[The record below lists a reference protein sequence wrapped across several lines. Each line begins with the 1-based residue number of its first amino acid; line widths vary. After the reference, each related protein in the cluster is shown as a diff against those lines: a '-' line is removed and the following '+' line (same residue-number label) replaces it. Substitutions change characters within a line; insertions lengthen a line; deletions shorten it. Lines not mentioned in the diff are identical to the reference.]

1 MPTATSY
8 KVELVRGS
16 ESVATPTVNGTSWR
30 SADLV
35 AGEYKWRVTAKDAL
49 GHASAPSEW
58 RPFFRSSGNALPLA
72 KWLEPTRDVVVPVG
86 EPIDLRWSDVA
97 EATEYELEIDGVIT
111 KSTEPRGRTAALT
124 EGAHVVRVRAMGL
137 QFRTSDWTEPLEL
150 FAGTPPVTRAEVK
163 LVGEQIEVRLF
174 DSKDRAVVGG
184 EPQFRVNLGA
194 IAQRERQGEAWVL
207 DWTPPFAGKDA
218 LHIDTPG
225 FHTEQELVST
235 LDPYTS
241 TAVRVGGIF
250 NAGAVASPYLGVGL
264 TIRLPILSRHPG
276 VELRVGFARAG
287 AVADFGGTKLE
298 AQAWLLP
305 LTFLLAWHQNVGAFQ
320 FKAGAGPVV
329 QPLWITVGNDSG
341 FHALPGF
348 EGVLSLSRRLGPG
361 RVEGEVSFLYSR
373 LEVPLA
379 RLNAGGLAI
388 RVGYAFDL

>member
-1 MPTATSY
+1 
-8 KVELVRGS
+8 
-16 ESVATPTVNGTSWR
+16 
-30 SADLV
+30 
-35 AGEYKWRVTAKDAL
+35 
-49 GHASAPSEW
+49 
-58 RPFFRSSGNALPLA
+58 
-72 KWLEPTRDVVVPVG
+72 VVVAIG
-86 EPIDLRWSDVA
+86 EPVEHRWSEVP
-97 EATEYELEIDGVIT
+97 EATDYELEIDGVVSKT
-111 KSTEPRGRTAALT
+111 TTTTGRTAALA
-124 EGAHVVRVRAMGL
+124 EGPHTVRVRALGT
-137 QFRTSDWTEPLEL
+137 QFRTSDWTDPLEL
-150 FAGTPPVTRAEVK
+150 YAGNPPVTRAEVK
-163 LVGEQIEVRLF
+163 LTGEQIEVRLF
-174 DSKDRAVVGG
+174 DAKDRAVVGG
-184 EPQFRVNLGA
+184 APKFRVNLGA

-250 NAGAVASPYLGVGL
+250 NAGAVASPYLGLGL

-276 VELRVGFARAG
+276 VELRVGLAHAG

-298 AQAWLLP
+298 AGAWLLP
-305 LTFLLAWHQNVGAFQ
+305 LTFLLAWHHNVGAFQ
-320 FKAGAGPVV
+320 FKGGAGPVV
-329 QPLWITVGNDSG
+329 QPLWITVGSDTE
-341 FHALPGF
+341 FHALPGI